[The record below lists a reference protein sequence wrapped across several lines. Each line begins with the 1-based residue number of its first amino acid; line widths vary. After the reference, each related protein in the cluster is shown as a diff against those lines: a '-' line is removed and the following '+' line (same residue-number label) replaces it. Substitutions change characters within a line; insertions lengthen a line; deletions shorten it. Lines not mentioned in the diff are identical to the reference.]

1 MNYSE
6 LQQLIVKWGEEKGI
20 LAKGTPMGQAIKTLE
35 EVNELLAA
43 INNGDQV
50 EIKDALGDILV
61 TIILQAELQQ
71 MDLVDCLESAYNII
85 SKRNGKM
92 VDGVFVK
99 ND

>member
-1 MNYSE
+1 
-6 LQQLIVKWGEEKGI
+6 
-20 LAKGTPMGQAIKTLE
+20 MGQAIKTLE